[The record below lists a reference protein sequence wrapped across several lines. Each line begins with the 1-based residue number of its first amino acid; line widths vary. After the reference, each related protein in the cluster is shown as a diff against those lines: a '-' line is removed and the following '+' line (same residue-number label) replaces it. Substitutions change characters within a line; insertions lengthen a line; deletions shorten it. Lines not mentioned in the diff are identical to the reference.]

1 MTWEEARR
9 RTEASLARKRANPT
23 LANGN
28 GAASVSD
35 APASPSTSGAM
46 DSLLEKLRAAAPQ
59 ARDQRDRRRRARLK
73 ERHQVRVTSGEKI
86 PEVPS
91 TEEEQGAAGED
102 DGANTSGEA
111 GLLSPGSQPDD
122 ANPPGQETQVSESED
137 VADRAAS
144 MLQGLR
150 GDGDGDGERARRR
163 RESADDE
170 RRNRRMR
177 RRTAQTSGSKDSGDG
192 SGLPSVKELDPA
204 TKTDGTDDSAP
215 MSPDDPDSSFTT
227 PSMPSIVVSS
237 TADGPDDERAKGS
250 SPDNPVEILG

>member
-1 MTWEEARR
+1 MVWEEARR
-9 RTEASLARKRANPT
+9 RQEASLARKRANPT
-23 LANGN
+23 LANGT
-28 GAASVSD
+28 GAVATSEGQ
-35 APASPSTSGAM
+35 ASPTSSGAM

-73 ERHQVRVTSGEKI
+73 ERHQVRVTSGQQV
-86 PEVPS
+86 PEL
-91 TEEEQGAAGED
+91 TTAEEEKGDAGENEGSNESNND
-102 DGANTSGEA
+102 A

-122 ANPPGQETQVSESED
+122 ANPSGQETQVSESED
-137 VADRAAS
+137 VADRAAN

-150 GDGDGDGERARRR
+150 GDGEGGERARRR

-192 SGLPSVKELDPA
+192 SGLPSLKELDP
-204 TKTDGTDDSAP
+204 KTDATGADDSAL
-215 MSPDDPDSSFTT
+215 MSPDDPDSSFASPT
-227 PSMPSIVVSS
+227 MPSIVVSS
-237 TADGPDDERAKGS
+237 TGDDGDEERAKGS